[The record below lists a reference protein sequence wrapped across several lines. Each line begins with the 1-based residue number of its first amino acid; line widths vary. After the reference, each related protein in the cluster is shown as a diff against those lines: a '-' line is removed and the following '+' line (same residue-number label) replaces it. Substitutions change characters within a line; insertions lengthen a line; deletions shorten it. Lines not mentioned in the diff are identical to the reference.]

1 MIDRYTRPE
10 MGHVFS
16 LQNKYAVWQKIEVLA
31 CEAHAEL
38 GEIGITRE
46 EASWIREHASFDKDE
61 IDKIEAVT
69 NHDVIAFLT
78 NMGSYVDADVPKDG
92 PKPSRWIH
100 YGMTHLKSTR
110 MNSSHTR

>member
-92 PKPSRWIH
+92 P
-100 YGMTHLKSTR
+100 TTA
-110 MNSSHTR
+110 

>member
-16 LQNKYAVWQKIEVLA
+16 LQNKYAVWQKIEVLT

-61 IDKIEAVT
+61 IWTCSGKHKVRTECRKKTIRT
-69 NHDVIAFLT
+69 LI
-78 NMGSYVDADVPKDG
+78 YVRFP
-92 PKPSRWIH
+92 
-100 YGMTHLKSTR
+100 
-110 MNSSHTR
+110 HT

>member
-1 MIDRYTRPE
+1 MREPVARVAPQEGNPMIDRYTRPE

-61 IDKIEAVT
+61 IETMEIGRASCRERV
-69 NHDVIAFLT
+69 
-78 NMGSYVDADVPKDG
+78 
-92 PKPSRWIH
+92 
-100 YGMTHLKSTR
+100 
-110 MNSSHTR
+110 